1 MLAVLSDEAV
11 ADLCRAA
18 KNVHLAGGEVLFR
31 KGDRSEGG
39 YIVVSGCIA
48 LRTGDERGSILY
60 VYPGSLVGELS
71 LITSIERSAEA
82 VAQERTELRQIR
94 RADLA
99 RILQKDPL
107 SAARLCTYLERRA
120 AELSRVMTMF
130 RSGDQIG

>member
-11 ADLCRAA
+11 AELCRASSS
-18 KNVHLAGGEVLFR
+18 VHLAGGEVLFC

-82 VAQERTELRQIR
+82 VAQERTELRRIR

-99 RILQKDPL
+99 RILRKDPL
-107 SAARLCTYLERRA
+107 SAARLRTYLERRA
-120 AELSRVMTMF
+120 GEFSRVMTMF
-130 RSGDQIG
+130 RSSDRTG

>member
-11 ADLCRAA
+11 AELCRAA
-18 KNVHLAGGEVLFR
+18 NSVHLAGGDVLFR
-31 KGDRSEGG
+31 RGDRSEGG

-48 LRTGDERGSILY
+48 LSTGDERGSILY

-82 VAQERTELRQIR
+82 VAQERTELRRIR

-107 SAARLCTYLERRA
+107 SAARLRTYLERRA
-120 AELSRVMTMF
+120 TELSRVMTRF